1 MAQMVS
7 FLSIPGYATVTKNK
21 IESNM
26 LALSKFVE
34 DKSYMDNY
42 SDACDLVIGIYK
54 TLVTEVYNNNQSETM
69 VGLIKRYFNGN
80 LTRAIYT
87 LILQDVVDTITISNY
102 VVDFSKYLTLVEDK
116 DDIAISEQ
124 EFGKQL
130 VAFATPID
138 LEIKDIDATLINSNQ
153 ELDIL
158 INKLGVIG
166 MYYFY
171 KAIFKIAAVVVKR

>member
-26 LALSKFVE
+26 LVLSKLVE
-34 DKSYMDNY
+34 DKSYTDNY
-42 SDACDLVIGIYK
+42 TDACDLIIGIYR
-54 TLVTEVYNNNQSETM
+54 TLVSEGYNSNQSETL
-69 VGLIKRYFNGN
+69 VGFIKRYFTGN
-80 LTRAIYT
+80 LTRSIYT

-116 DDIAISEQ
+116 DDISISEQ
-124 EFGKQL
+124 EYGKQL
-130 VAFATPID
+130 EAFKTPID

-158 INKLGVIG
+158 MNKLGVIG

-171 KAIFKIAAVVVKR
+171 KAIFKIVAVVVKR